1 MNRLYR
7 IVVINERTGRRYDSG
22 FTPVAHDVACRLMA
36 KMTPY
41 SWRRLV
47 LVVVDAEVRH
57 A

>member
-41 SWRRLV
+41 SWRCLV
-47 LVVVDAEVRH
+47 LVVVGAEVRH